1 MIILFSGEKQDPEL
15 SPIINESSKEE
26 GEEAM
31 LRHTTLE
38 SVAMQIME
46 CQHILD
52 VIRPHVVRR
61 QIISMYSY
69 IHEILLVALKLSLS
83 RDFRGNGTLLM

>member
-1 MIILFSGEKQDPEL
+1 MEMVIVFRGEKQDPEL
-15 SPIINESSKEE
+15 SPIINESPKDD

-52 VIRPHVVRR
+52 VIRPHVVGC
-61 QIISMYSY
+61 
-69 IHEILLVALKLSLS
+69 L
-83 RDFRGNGTLLM
+83 

>member
-1 MIILFSGEKQDPEL
+1 MVIIFRGSRQDQDA
-15 SPIINESSKEE
+15 SPIINESPKEE

-31 LRHTTLE
+31 LKHTTLE

-52 VIRPHVVRR
+52 VIRPHVVSWLRFGNASDAF
-61 QIISMYSY
+61 QLAPKSV
-69 IHEILLVALKLSLS
+69 E
-83 RDFRGNGTLLM
+83 FREETQMIWNGLFL